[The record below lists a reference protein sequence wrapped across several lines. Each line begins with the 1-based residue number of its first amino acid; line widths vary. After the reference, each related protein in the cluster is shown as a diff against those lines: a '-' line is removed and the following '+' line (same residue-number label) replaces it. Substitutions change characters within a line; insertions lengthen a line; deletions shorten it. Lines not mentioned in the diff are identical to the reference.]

1 MATQVSDE
9 EIITTL
15 KTVTDPELG
24 VNIIDLGLV
33 YRVDIDDSGDIQLFM
48 TLTSPGCPAG
58 PEIKNDVKEALT
70 SLDGVSNVNIQFVFN
85 PPWTPA
91 MMTNEAK
98 DELGMDYDEEDY
110 D

>member
-9 EIITTL
+9 EIITSL

-24 VNIIDLGLV
+24 INIIDLGLV
-33 YRVDIDDSGDIQLFM
+33 YRVDIDDNNDIQLFM

-58 PEIKNDVKEALT
+58 PEIRNGVRDALT
-70 SLDGVSNVNIQFVFN
+70 SLDGVSNVHVQFVFN
-85 PPWTPA
+85 PPWSPA

-98 DELGMDYDEEDY
+98 DELGIDYDDDY
-110 D
+110 E

>member
-9 EIITTL
+9 EIITSL

-24 VNIIDLGLV
+24 INIIDLGLV
-33 YRVDIDDSGDIQLFM
+33 YRVDIDDNNDIQLFM

-58 PEIKNDVKEALT
+58 PEIRNGVRDALI
-70 SLDGVSNVNIQFVFN
+70 SLDGVSNVNVQFVFN
-85 PPWTPA
+85 PPWSPA

-98 DELGMDYDEEDY
+98 DELGIDYDDDY
-110 D
+110 E

>member
-9 EIITTL
+9 EIISSL

-24 VNIIDLGLV
+24 INIIDLGLV
-33 YRVDIDDSGDIQLFM
+33 YRVDIDDNNDIQLFM

-58 PEIKNDVKEALT
+58 PEIRNGVREALI
-70 SLDGVSNVNIQFVFN
+70 SLDGVSNVHVQFVFN
-85 PPWTPA
+85 PPWSPA

-98 DELGMDYDEEDY
+98 DELGIDYDDDY
-110 D
+110 E

>member
-9 EIITTL
+9 EIITSL

-33 YRVDIDDSGDIQLFM
+33 YRVDIDDGGDIQLFM

-58 PEIKNDVKEALT
+58 PEIKNDVMEALT
-70 SLDGVSNVNIQFVFN
+70 SLDGVSNVHIQFVFS
-85 PPWTPA
+85 PPWSPA

-98 DELGMDYDEEDY
+98 DELGLDYDDEDY